1 MGLPT
6 KCHSLS
12 VESNKKGV
20 TWLTILLLVFQR
32 NIQFSLIK
40 EYTMWD
46 SVLGRAVFKN
56 GSHDN
61 DRVKGAP
68 SLVFCN
74 FSFFVMTSCLQT
86 LLSGCRDAWSAYG
99 LVESRE
105 AIRIT
110 VSFVMSVLLYFS
122 APLQHF

>member
-20 TWLTILLLVFQR
+20 TWLAILLLVFQR
-32 NIQFSLIK
+32 NIPFSLIE

-46 SVLGRAVFKN
+46 SVLRRAVFEN

-68 SLVFCN
+68 SFGFLQFLV
-74 FSFFVMTSCLQT
+74 L
-86 LLSGCRDAWSAYG
+86 RDDFMPSDIA
-99 LVESRE
+99 VR
-105 AIRIT
+105 
-110 VSFVMSVLLYFS
+110 MS
-122 APLQHF
+122 